1 MPAVVVALD
10 LLQGATKS
18 LKAVTRRVFMVTDA
32 AGPVED
38 VEQLDQVLQQV
49 GVMDCRLDVM

>member
-1 MPAVVVALD
+1 MVVALD